1 MNPQLQK
8 QIGVGALAG
17 IVVAGLIYFLLG
29 GKRTDLEAI
38 RTDVNTL
45 QAEVDKGKL
54 LKANYEKLREE
65 VAKQDKRIEELIKI
79 MPSDADY
86 GEIPYRIKKLAD
98 DAGIDQVAFALKPER
113 KDAYYT
119 EKPVEFEFRVGYH
132 SFGQFASLVS
142 GYDKIINI
150 SNIEFTRRTDN
161 RSVYPASLKCT
172 ISAFVYNPE
181 PPPAEPAKKPAPA
194 PASAPKGGAKED

>member
-8 QIGVGALAG
+8 QIGLGALAG
-17 IVVAGLIYFLLG
+17 IVLTGLVYFLLG
-29 GKRTDLEAI
+29 GKRTDLEAVNA
-38 RTDVNTL
+38 DVKNL

-54 LKANYEKLREE
+54 LKASYEKLREE
-65 VAKQDKRIEELIKI
+65 VARQDKRIEELIKI

-86 GEIPYRIKKLAD
+86 GQIPYRIKKIAD
-98 DAGIDQVAFALKPER
+98 DAGIDQVAFSLKPER
-113 KDAYYT
+113 KDTYYT

-150 SNIEFTRRTDN
+150 ANIEFARKTDN
-161 RSVYPASLKCT
+161 RSVYPATVKCT

-181 PPPAEPAKKPAPA
+181 PPPAEPAKTSATGPAPKA
-194 PASAPKGGAKED
+194 GSKEE

>member
-17 IVVAGLIYFLLG
+17 IVLAGLVYFMLG
-29 GKRTDLEAI
+29 GKRSELESIQA
-38 RTDVNTL
+38 DVKSL

-65 VAKQDKRIEELIKI
+65 VAKQDKRIDELIKI

-86 GEIPYRIKKLAD
+86 GEIPYRIKKIAD

-113 KDAYYT
+113 KDTYYT

-142 GYDKIINI
+142 GYDKIINV
-150 SNIEFTRRTDN
+150 SNIEFTRKTDN
-161 RSVYPASLKCT
+161 RSVYPATVKCT
-172 ISAFVYNPE
+172 VSAFIYNPE
-181 PPPAEPAKKPAPA
+181 PPPAESALKPSQAA
-194 PASAPKGGAKED
+194 APKGGAKED

>member
-8 QIGVGALAG
+8 QIGVGAVAG
-17 IVVAGLIYFLLG
+17 IVLAGLVYFLLG

-38 RTDVNTL
+38 HADVKNL
-45 QAEVDKGKL
+45 QDQVDKGKL
-54 LKANYEKLREE
+54 LKASYEKLREE

-79 MPSDADY
+79 MPSETDY
-86 GEIPYRIKKLAD
+86 GEIPYRIKKIAD
-98 DAGIDQVAFALKPER
+98 DAGIDQVSFSLKPER

-119 EKPVEFEFRVGYH
+119 EKPVEFEFRVGFH

-150 SNIEFTRRTDN
+150 SNIEFTRKAEY
-161 RSVYPASLKCT
+161 RSVYPASVKCT
-172 ISAFVYNPE
+172 ISAFIYNPE
-181 PPPAEPAKKPAPA
+181 PPPADSTTKPAAPA
-194 PASAPKGGAKED
+194 PKANAKED

>member
-8 QIGVGALAG
+8 QIGIGALAG
-17 IVVAGLIYFLLG
+17 IVLAGLIYFLLG
-29 GKRTDLEAI
+29 GKRTELESIHA
-38 RTDVNTL
+38 DVRTL
-45 QAEVDKGKL
+45 QADVDKGKL
-54 LKANYEKLREE
+54 LKASYEKLREE

-86 GEIPYRIKKLAD
+86 GEIPYRIKKIAD
-98 DAGIDQVAFALKPER
+98 DAGIDQVSFSLKPER
-113 KDAYYT
+113 KDTYYT

-142 GYDKIINI
+142 GYEKIINI
-150 SNIEFTRRTDN
+150 SNIEFTRKTDN
-161 RSVYPASLKCT
+161 RSLYPASVKCT

-181 PPPAEPAKKPAPA
+181 PPPVETVKKPAAAA
-194 PASAPKGGAKED
+194 PRAGAKED

>member
-8 QIGVGALAG
+8 QIGLGALAG
-17 IVVAGLIYFLLG
+17 IILAGLVYFHLG
-29 GKRTDLEAI
+29 GKRTDLEALH
-38 RTDVNTL
+38 TENSSL
-45 QAEVDKGKL
+45 QAQVDKGKL
-54 LKANYEKLREE
+54 LKASYEKLREE

-79 MPSDADY
+79 MPSDTDY

-98 DAGIDQVAFALKPER
+98 DAGIDQVAFSLKPER

-142 GYDKIINI
+142 GYEKIINV
-150 SNIEFTRRTDN
+150 SNIEFLRKTDN
-161 RSVYPASLKCT
+161 RTLYPATVKCT

-181 PPPAEPAKKPAPA
+181 PPPVEPAKKPAAAPA
-194 PASAPKGGAKED
+194 PAGKKED

>member
-1 MNPQLQK
+1 MDPQLQK

-17 IVVAGLIYFLLG
+17 IVLAGLVYFLLG
-29 GKRTDLEAI
+29 GKRTELETLHA
-38 RTDVNTL
+38 DVKTL
-45 QAEVDKGKL
+45 QAAVDNGRL
-54 LKANYEKLREE
+54 LKARYEKLREE

-79 MPSDADY
+79 MPSEADY
-86 GEIPYRIKKLAD
+86 NEIPYRIKKLAD
-98 DAGIDQVAFALKPER
+98 DAGIDQVAFAMKPER

-142 GYDKIINI
+142 GYDKIINV

-161 RSVYPASLKCT
+161 RSVYPATVKCT
-172 ISAFVYNPE
+172 VSAFVYNPAE
-181 PPPAEPAKKPAPA
+181 PPPSAAPPRKPGAPA
-194 PASAPKGGAKED
+194 AKASAED

>member
-8 QIGVGALAG
+8 QIGVGAVAG
-17 IVVAGLIYFLLG
+17 IVLAGLVYFLLG

-38 RTDVNTL
+38 HADVKNL
-45 QAEVDKGKL
+45 QDQVDKGKL
-54 LKANYEKLREE
+54 LKASYEKLREE

-79 MPSDADY
+79 MPSETDY
-86 GEIPYRIKKLAD
+86 GEIPYRIKKIAD
-98 DAGIDQVAFALKPER
+98 DAGIDQVSFSLKPER

-119 EKPVEFEFRVGYH
+119 EKPVEFEFRVGFH

-150 SNIEFTRRTDN
+150 SNIEFTRKPDN
-161 RSVYPASLKCT
+161 RSVYPASVRC
-172 ISAFVYNPE
+172 IVSAFIYNPE
-181 PPPAEPAKKPAPA
+181 PPAVDSVKKPAA
-194 PASAPKGGAKED
+194 PGAKANAKED

>member
-17 IVVAGLIYFLLG
+17 IVLAGLVYFLLG

-38 RTDVNTL
+38 HVDVKNL
-45 QAEVDKGKL
+45 QDQVDKGKL
-54 LKANYEKLREE
+54 LKASYEKLREE

-79 MPSDADY
+79 MPSETDY
-86 GEIPYRIKKLAD
+86 GEIPYRIKKIAD
-98 DAGIDQVAFALKPER
+98 DAGIDQVSFSKKPER
-113 KDAYYT
+113 KDTYYT
-119 EKPVEFEFRVGYH
+119 EKPVDFEFRVGFH

-150 SNIEFTRRTDN
+150 SNIEFTRKADN
-161 RSVYPASLKCT
+161 RSVYPASVKCT
-172 ISAFVYNPE
+172 ISAFIYNPE
-181 PPPAEPAKKPAPA
+181 PPPVDSVPKPTAPA
-194 PASAPKGGAKED
+194 PKANAKED

>member
-17 IVVAGLIYFLLG
+17 IILAGLIYFLLG
-29 GKRTDLEAI
+29 GKRTELEAI
-38 RTDVNTL
+38 RADNDRL

-54 LKANYEKLREE
+54 LKANYERLREE

-86 GEIPYRIKKLAD
+86 GEIPYRIKKIAD

-113 KDAYYT
+113 KDNYYT

-150 SNIEFTRRTDN
+150 SNIEFTRKTDN
-161 RSVYPASLKCT
+161 RSVYPATVKCI

-181 PPPAEPAKKPAPA
+181 PPPVEPVKKPAAA
-194 PASAPKGGAKED
+194 PAHKGGATED